1 MLLLNIHSIGKPTIY
16 QTIFSLLLLKKEESP
31 IRNLSTNFLI
41 RNAFYSQYEPHLCQF
56 VSIIF
61 HFYQP
66 SMQKTQMVVIIKK
79 KKKNSSFM
87 THFSCSR
94 YSDMPQHVWWIGV
107 IFAAFYLG
115 HPTSTLQSFWGCFF
129 FCNGFYWTALLRHI
143 YKPRPSFVMT
153 YTCFFLEHIKEQIL
167 SLWSYLLYLVKI
179 KD

>member
-129 FCNGFYWTALLRHI
+129 FFAMVFTGPPYLDTYINQGHRLLWLTRAFSWNTL
-143 YKPRPSFVMT
+143 RNRF
-153 YTCFFLEHIKEQIL
+153 
-167 SLWSYLLYLVKI
+167 
-179 KD
+179 